1 MSGPSG
7 CCIQDEA
14 KRLQGSNGLNKMIFV
29 DCQPPVREG
38 GFISIYHFAQQ
49 HYVQKPGGP
58 TLEDESWD
66 HLLFEELMSSQQVNE
81 AERPAQPWSSPWA
94 KMLEEESKARRSK
107 EPTLLSDSQWTSECI
122 PPAVLQTGIV
132 VAVNSVAFEVE
143 ERIGKGGFG
152 SVFRCCK
159 NMQGAVEADNFAM
172 KVRWAL
178 VPDGMLR
185 PRFGVPELSP
195 THQNSNKRH
204 ADT

>member
-1 MSGPSG
+1 MSGPCG
-7 CCIQDEA
+7 CCLKDEA

-38 GFISIYHFAQQ
+38 NFISIYHFAQQ
-49 HYVQKPGGP
+49 HYVQRPGGP

-107 EPTLLSDSQWTSECI
+107 EPTLLSITVDTEFL
-122 PPAVLQTGIV
+122 PPVLQTGTV
-132 VAVNSVAFEVE
+132 VAVGSVVFEVE

-159 NMQGAVEADNFAM
+159 NMQDAVEADNFAM

-178 VPDGMLR
+178 VPDGVLW
-185 PRFGVPELSP
+185 PRFGFPELSP
-195 THQNSNKRH
+195 THQNSKKRH
-204 ADT
+204 VDT

>member
-7 CCIQDEA
+7 CCIKDEA

-38 GFISIYHFAQQ
+38 NFISIYHFAQQ

-81 AERPAQPWSSPWA
+81 AERPAWPWSSPWA

-107 EPTLLSDSQWTSECI
+107 EPTLLSETVDAECI
-122 PPAVLQTGIV
+122 PPVLQTGMV
-132 VAVNSVAFEVE
+132 VAVDSEVFEVE
-143 ERIGKGGFG
+143 EKIGKGGFG
-152 SVFRCCK
+152 SVFRCCT

-178 VPDGMLR
+178 VQSGMLR
-185 PRFGVPELSP
+185 PRIGVPELSP
-195 THQNSNKRH
+195 TQSSKRSV
-204 ADT
+204 DT